1 MIAIVLLYDNR
12 HSQSETS
19 EPLVYDAQAYGITAN
34 KISDPARIDYYR
46 KCRIYGI
53 ASKDHNILMKYKG
66 NGLLHCRNGTGMN
79 RVGFFGYLQ
88 GQQYVDGML
97 DYRTNVNS
105 MKVLMELS
113 TS

>member
-1 MIAIVLLYDNR
+1 MRLHIDISGQIQQKSLNSALGCVRDDGEERSVFIK
-12 HSQSETS
+12 S
-19 EPLVYDAQAYGITAN
+19 
-34 KISDPARIDYYR
+34 KI
-46 KCRIYGI
+46 K
-53 ASKDHNILMKYKG
+53 KEILMKYKG

-113 TS
+113 T